1 MLLALS
7 ALFVRLQKGRI
18 DKLDI
23 GENSIIATKFVLL
36 RIEKEHGGHQS
47 ARQNSGIRDIDMR
60 PIHAGGQR
68 A

>member
-23 GENSIIATKFVLL
+23 GENSIVGTQFVLL
-36 RIEKEHGGHQS
+36 RIEKEYGGHQS
-47 ARQNSGIRDIDMR
+47 ARQDSGVRDIDMR
-60 PIHAGGQR
+60 PIHASGRR